1 MLNFLKSIF
10 GGGPKADYKAL
21 VANGAIIVDVRTPG
35 EFNEGHIK
43 QSINIPLNLLPQK
56 VNELKKKNRP
66 IITVCRSGS
75 RSSMAKSLL
84 TKQGLEVHNGGGWTS
99 LNEKLS

>member
-10 GGGPKADYKAL
+10 GGGPKADFKAL
-21 VANGAIIVDVRTPG
+21 VANGAVIIDVRTPG

-43 QSINIPLNLLPQK
+43 QSINIPLNLLPQQ
-56 VNELKKKNRP
+56 VNELKKKNKT

-84 TKQGLEVHNGGGWTS
+84 SKQGLDVHNGGGWMS
-99 LNEKLS
+99 LNQKLS

>member
-21 VANGAIIVDVRTPG
+21 VTNGAIIVDVRTPG

-84 TKQGLEVHNGGGWTS
+84 TKQGLEVHNGGGWS
-99 LNEKLS
+99 WLNENLS